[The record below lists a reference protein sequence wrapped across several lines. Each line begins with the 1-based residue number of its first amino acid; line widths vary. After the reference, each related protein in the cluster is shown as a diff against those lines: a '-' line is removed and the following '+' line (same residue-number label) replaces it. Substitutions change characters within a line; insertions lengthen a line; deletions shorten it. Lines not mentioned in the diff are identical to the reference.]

1 MFKNKQSIA
10 KVGRKIKF
18 GINIPLKV
26 FKKPNYK
33 ESVTSDL
40 FPIRNDEIWS
50 TEFEFLN
57 LPGLIQGDI
66 SGKHKALMVF
76 FDEHGKQLGQEEI
89 EINGVGRK
97 TILLKEMLTLNLKTA
112 QTFTVFHKIENNSIN
127 LEGSFMAERGY
138 TGYKLSN
145 LPVKGYVHGNL
156 DAISFA
162 KNKIQKL
169 GNYGFPKKVYRVQ
182 HLLTGP
188 AEYDFIFTN
197 PTKCKK
203 LKIQPFLESHGTKIP
218 LKPLFIASLGC
229 DLLNVKLQSN
239 QNARISFRSSLYLGR
254 PVVFRKTNNSMD
266 VFHG

>member
-1 MFKNKQSIA
+1 
-10 KVGRKIKF
+10 V
-18 GINIPLKV
+18 
-26 FKKPNYK
+26 
-33 ESVTSDL
+33 VT
-40 FPIRNDEIWS
+40 
-50 TEFEFLN
+50 
-57 LPGLIQGDI
+57 
-66 SGKHKALMVF
+66 
-76 FDEHGKQLGQEEI
+76 
-89 EINGVGRK
+89 
-97 TILLKEMLTLNLKTA
+97 
-112 QTFTVFHKIENNSIN
+112 
-127 LEGSFMAERGY
+127 
-138 TGYKLSN
+138 
-145 LPVKGYVHGNL
+145 PVKGYVHGNL

-162 KNKIQKL
+162 ENKIQKL

-203 LKIQPFLESHGTKIP
+203 VKIQPFLEYHGTKNP

-229 DLLNVKLQSN
+229 DVLNVKLQSN

>member
-1 MFKNKQSIA
+1 MFNNKQLAANIS
-10 KVGRKIKF
+10 RKIKF

-26 FKKPNYK
+26 FKKPNSR

-66 SGKHKALMVF
+66 SGKHEALMVF
-76 FDEHGKQLGQEEI
+76 FDEHGNQLGQEVI

-97 TILLKEMLTLNLKTA
+97 TIQLKEMLTLDLKNA
-112 QTFTVFHKIENNSIN
+112 RTFAVFHKMENNSIN
-127 LEGSFMAERGY
+127 LEESFMAERGY
-138 TGYKLSN
+138 TGYKLNN

-156 DAISFA
+156 DAIAFA

-197 PTKCKK
+197 PTKRKK
-203 LKIQPFLESHGTKIP
+203 VKIQSVLETQGKNIP
-218 LKPLFIASLGC
+218 LKPIFISSLGC
-229 DLLNVKLQSN
+229 DLLKVKLQSN

-254 PVVFRKTNNSMD
+254 PVVFRKTINSMD

>member
-1 MFKNKQSIA
+1 MNKQTFLKIYR
-10 KVGRKIKF
+10 KVKF
-18 GINIPLKV
+18 GANIPLKV
-26 FKKPNYK
+26 FKKPIYP

-40 FPIRNDEIWS
+40 FPIRNDETWS

-57 LPGLIQGDI
+57 VPGLIQGDI

-76 FDEHGKQLGQEEI
+76 FDQHGKQLGQEEI
-89 EINGVGRK
+89 EINGIGRK
-97 TILLKEMLTLNLKTA
+97 TILLKELLTHNLKNA
-112 QTFTVFHKIENNSIN
+112 RTFTVFHKINYKSIN
-127 LEGSFMAERGY
+127 LDESFMAERGY
-138 TGYKLSN
+138 AGYKLNN

-156 DAISFA
+156 DAIAFA

-203 LKIQPFLESHGTKIP
+203 IKIQPFLESHGTKIA

-229 DLLNVKLQSN
+229 DLLNVKLKSN

-254 PVVFRKTNNSMD
+254 PVVFRKTQNSMD